1 MVNKLLKATVLAICV
16 QALPAQIGTWMVSNR
31 NHPELEWKTISTKQF
46 NIHYHNGL
54 EQTAIKSARVAEH
67 VMPILMQQMDLDTIP
82 KIDITLTSEDEF
94 ENGFAIRLTYQVF
107 IWVEQNDMLLWLEKD
122 KWLETVIAHE
132 LQHVLYFEK
141 TKTWLPSP
149 MDILIGNTPPWV
161 IEGIAEYM
169 TESWR
174 PYRADLE
181 HKRHVL
187 SNPDKRS
194 MWDPHADGF
203 SKALYWASRF
213 GDSTFVQ
220 VLEYRN
226 DAGLYD
232 FEEAFKKVTGISSKQ
247 FVEDWRVHMN
257 TYYYSYRSQKETY
270 EEMGKVLTLPIK
282 RMQSFR
288 FYSDSTRIALLGLFN
303 KNNRDVSLILAE
315 RDTTKENK
323 KRKAWDKETA
333 KIKTKK
339 KKTKKDSLRLNKR
352 YKEKVLWKKNEADFG
367 RFHESMSWS
376 PDGNKIA
383 YSKYHYAKENQSLV
397 YDIKTYDARIKKDKW
412 VTSSMRARFPVWV
425 DSTSIAFVSV
435 NKDTSNIFIADE
447 SGNVQQLTNFEG
459 NTQILDLNV
468 SSNYESIVFAM
479 SPQNG
484 NIDIY
489 TLNIKT
495 KTVERVTNHEAA
507 DVRPIWHS
515 DGTAISFT
523 SHRNGVPNIFTI
535 NLSNG
540 IVSQNTDS
548 GDGIVSE
555 QWMPNSDLL
564 LSQASI
570 GTADSIRLIA
580 LDPFRKA
587 KINTFAISN
596 HFSKWLDSGPDV
608 SFVHT
613 NPSDTIK
620 ISKPKPYKF
629 LKTLRLGQV
638 IVLPPNFGIATWIDA
653 MNKNVFGVGAILND
667 QDIDNSGFL
676 LTYMTANYGPMVT
689 LVASRNAY
697 MFEGASFRVYDG
709 KNIFQYQNG
718 LSISLDLMKNF
729 SESLSSNHTLT
740 VTASLYDNIIGNK
753 ITEKGDVQFRTGYG
767 FDNLPLPESGKEAI
781 VSFGYVWKSMRPHT
795 WNMSVPL
802 QGHGLSFKVD
812 VADTSVFGDF
822 SYSRLNLDSFIN
834 IPIKL
839 GPINNAVYLRFNTVK
854 QSGSPPAQDYI
865 GLTNDTPLYI
875 NGMGDLSEFLPENY
889 NPRGWN
895 GFALGDQLFFSTH
908 EYRMPLLT
916 NVASMNL
923 ISDYA
928 KVWRKSEEVLEV
940 FTYGAELRISLGPIT
955 ASIGRA
961 QTNKA
966 WAKNNT
972 PDKYLRLV
980 LINPF

>member
-1 MVNKLLKATVLAICV
+1 
-16 QALPAQIGTWMVSNR
+16 
-31 NHPELEWKTISTKQF
+31 
-46 NIHYHNGL
+46 
-54 EQTAIKSARVAEH
+54 
-67 VMPILMQQMDLDTIP
+67 
-82 KIDITLTSEDEF
+82 
-94 ENGFAIRLTYQVF
+94 
-107 IWVEQNDMLLWLEKD
+107 
-122 KWLETVIAHE
+122 
-132 LQHVLYFEK
+132 
-141 TKTWLPSP
+141 
-149 MDILIGNTPPWV
+149 
-161 IEGIAEYM
+161 
-169 TESWR
+169 
-174 PYRADLE
+174 
-181 HKRHVL
+181 
-187 SNPDKRS
+187 

-270 EEMGKVLTLPIK
+270 EEIGTVLTLPIK
-282 RMQSFR
+282 RMQSFK
-288 FYSDSTRIALLGLFN
+288 FYSDSSKIALLGLFN

-315 RDTTKENK
+315 RDTAKENK
-323 KRKAWDKETA
+323 QRKEWDTETA
-333 KIKTKK
+333 KINKKK
-339 KKTKKDSLRLNKR
+339 KKTKKDSLRLKKN
-352 YKEKVLWKKNEADFG
+352 YKGTVLWKKNEADFG

-412 VTSSMRARFPVWV
+412 VTSSMRTRFPVWV
-425 DSTSIAFVSV
+425 DSTNIAFVSV
-435 NKDTSNIFIADE
+435 KNDTSNIFISDQN
-447 SGNVQQLTNFEG
+447 GNLKQLTDFSG

-479 SPQNG
+479 SPESG

-489 TLNIKT
+489 TINIKS
-495 KTVERVTNHEAA
+495 KLVERVTNHKAA
-507 DVRPIWHS
+507 DVKPIWHS

-638 IVLPPNFGIATWIDA
+638 IVLHQILGLPPG
-653 MNKNVFGVGAILND
+653 
-667 QDIDNSGFL
+667 
-676 LTYMTANYGPMVT
+676 
-689 LVASRNAY
+689 
-697 MFEGASFRVYDG
+697 
-709 KNIFQYQNG
+709 
-718 LSISLDLMKNF
+718 
-729 SESLSSNHTLT
+729 
-740 VTASLYDNIIGNK
+740 
-753 ITEKGDVQFRTGYG
+753 
-767 FDNLPLPESGKEAI
+767 
-781 VSFGYVWKSMRPHT
+781 
-795 WNMSVPL
+795 
-802 QGHGLSFKVD
+802 
-812 VADTSVFGDF
+812 
-822 SYSRLNLDSFIN
+822 
-834 IPIKL
+834 
-839 GPINNAVYLRFNTVK
+839 
-854 QSGSPPAQDYI
+854 
-865 GLTNDTPLYI
+865 
-875 NGMGDLSEFLPENY
+875 
-889 NPRGWN
+889 
-895 GFALGDQLFFSTH
+895 
-908 EYRMPLLT
+908 
-916 NVASMNL
+916 
-923 ISDYA
+923 
-928 KVWRKSEEVLEV
+928 
-940 FTYGAELRISLGPIT
+940 
-955 ASIGRA
+955 
-961 QTNKA
+961 
-966 WAKNNT
+966 
-972 PDKYLRLV
+972 
-980 LINPF
+980 